1 MTDEVKRIGVMVGR
15 EWSWPPAFIEEVN
28 RREAGVVA
36 EYVKIGGTRMNEAN
50 PYAVIVDRI
59 SHEIPYYRTYL
70 KNAVLQG
77 TVVVNNPFWWSAD
90 DKFFGACLLDRLGIS
105 HAKTV
110 ALPSHAY
117 IEGVVTESLRNLQ
130 YPIPWEEHVEYL
142 GGFPLILKPAW
153 GGGFKKVYK
162 VTDMQSLWK
171 AYDETGTEC
180 MVLQQF
186 IDWDNYARCLCIG
199 QEDILPIKFDVNRPY
214 PHRYV
219 VDDNFLSPDLRDLI
233 IKWARQINRALGY
246 DMNTCEFAIKDGVPY
261 AIDFTNPAPDFEV
274 TSLTDHYFPFAVQKM
289 ADLCIDLALGKRQ
302 RAQARPEWNS
312 LIYG

>member
-1 MTDEVKRIGVMVGR
+1 MADEVKRIGVMVGR

-28 RREAGVVA
+28 KRDAGVVA
-36 EYVKIGGTRMNEAN
+36 EFLKIGGTRMNEAN

-77 TVVVNNPFWWSAD
+77 TIVINNPFWWSAD
-90 DKFFGACLLDRLGIS
+90 DKFFGACLLDKLGIQ

-110 ALPSHAY
+110 ALPSHSY
-117 IEGVVTESLRNLQ
+117 IDGVVTESLRNLT
-130 YPIPWEEHVEYL
+130 YPVPWDDHVAYL

-153 GGGFKKVYK
+153 GGGFKQVFKVHNL
-162 VTDMQSLWK
+162 DELWK
-171 AYDETGTEC
+171 AYNETGTEC

-186 IDWDNYARCLCIG
+186 IDWENYARCLCIG
-199 QEDILPIKFDVNRPY
+199 QQDILPIKFDVNRPW
-214 PHRYV
+214 PNRYV
-219 VDDNFLSPDLRDLI
+219 VDDNFLSPELRAQI
-233 IKWARQINRALGY
+233 IEWSIKLNQALGY
-246 DMNTCEFAIKDGVPY
+246 DMNTTEFAIKDGVPY

-274 TSLTDHYFPFAVQKM
+274 TSLTDAYFPWVVNKM
-289 ADLCIDLALGKRQ
+289 ADLCIDLALGKRP
-302 RAQARPEWNS
+302 RTQARPEWSS